1 MKGGGIMNQM
11 KGVIIVVLL
20 TIAFLI
26 IASIFKNILKV
37 FTGNKK

>member
-1 MKGGGIMNQM
+1 MKGGGIMKQL

-26 IASIFKNILKV
+26 PPAQAEEAV
-37 FTGNKK
+37 EFTRCLS